1 MKKAVILAFIL
12 IITVC
17 TICFSKTNNI
27 YSADIS
33 NKNGVLTLNLRSDYN
48 EKIKVSKEN
57 PYNIYFD
64 IENAKLSDR
73 FMANSNDTSVMVQQI
88 GSKVRIYINGGHFKD
103 VKTNMTGHK
112 GNMPMNPNKIV
123 FGLMFLYLIGYLAR
137 KAYFDT
143 IELAKDKSTTIH
155 IKTAIDL
162 NEQLYNMDRKSSP
175 VIAAHNMTN
184 TISKQDVYV
193 DFQYAKDRKNI
204 KIAI

>member
-103 VKTNMTGHK
+103 VKTNMAGHK

>member
-184 TISKQDVYV
+184 MISKQDVYV

>member
-17 TICFSKTNNI
+17 TVCFSKTNNI
-27 YSADIS
+27 YSADIT
-33 NKNGVLTLNLRSDYN
+33 NKNGVLTLNLKSDYN
-48 EKIKVSKEN
+48 EKIKVTKEN

-64 IENAKLSDR
+64 IENAKLSGR
-73 FMANSNDTSVMVQQI
+73 FIANSNDTPVMVQQI
-88 GSKVRIYINGGHFKD
+88 GSKARIYLNGGPFKN
-103 VKTNMTGHK
+103 VETKMVGYK
-112 GNMPMNPNKIV
+112 GNMPINPKKTV
-123 FGLMFLYLIGYLAR
+123 FGLMILCLVGYLAM

-162 NEQLYNMDRKSSP
+162 NKQLYNMDRKNSP
-175 VIAAHNMTN
+175 VIAAHNMTD

>member
-88 GSKVRIYINGGHFKD
+88 GSKIRIYINGGHFKD

-123 FGLMFLYLIGYLAR
+123 FGLMFLYLIGHLAR

>member
-17 TICFSKTNNI
+17 TVCFSKTNNI

-33 NKNGVLTLNLRSDYN
+33 NKNGILTLNIKSDYN
-48 EKIKVSKEN
+48 EKIKVTKEN
-57 PYNIYFD
+57 PYNVYFD
-64 IENAKLSDR
+64 IENAKLADR
-73 FMANSNDTSVMVQQI
+73 FIANSNDTPIMVQQI
-88 GSKVRIYINGGHFKD
+88 GSKVRIYLNNANFKNLE
-103 VKTNMTGHK
+103 TNIIGHK
-112 GNMPMNPNKIV
+112 GNMPINPTKTV
-123 FGLMFLYLIGYLAR
+123 FGLMFLCLVYYLAR
-137 KAYFDT
+137 KTYSDT

-155 IKTAIDL
+155 IKTAINL
-162 NEQLYNMDRKSSP
+162 NEQLYNMDRKNSP

-184 TISKQDVYV
+184 TIAKQNNYV